1 MNLNED
7 EILDSYSNAR
17 RLQQTILPPDSYVT
31 RLFPESF
38 IIYLPKDILS
48 GDFYWLEEVN
58 DTRIIAV
65 AECTGHGI
73 SGALLTI
80 KCSSALSTAFKQ
92 YGTVIPGHI
101 LDKTQALLVK
111 DSEKN
116 THPVSDGMDIAAC
129 SFSQNLL
136 QYSGAHNPIVIIRDK
151 EVIEL
156 KAKRQGISLND
167 NLAPFMTEKFD
178 LQSFDSIYLFSDG
191 FQDQF
196 GGEKNKKYSSKRF
209 RELLRDINPLSM
221 VRQKIEISSEL
232 DSWKKGNIQTD
243 DICIV
248 GIRH

>member
-1 MNLNED
+1 
-7 EILDSYSNAR
+7 
-17 RLQQTILPPDSYVT
+17 
-31 RLFPESF
+31 
-38 IIYLPKDILS
+38 
-48 GDFYWLEEVN
+48 
-58 DTRIIAV
+58 
-65 AECTGHGI
+65 
-73 SGALLTI
+73 
-80 KCSSALSTAFKQ
+80 
-92 YGTVIPGHI
+92 
-101 LDKTQALLVK
+101 
-111 DSEKN
+111 
-116 THPVSDGMDIAAC
+116 MDIAAC